1 MSLARRMAIVAAAA
15 RRGNPDRSGGMS
27 QLGASDAGPTG
38 DPGSR
43 VQPIEVYW
51 SPAWTREARNTTRSS
66 SPRSRGRN
74 PALTGT
80 ARNWNLKDERQRA
93 ADVRRIW

>member
-1 MSLARRMAIVAAAA
+1 MAIVAAAA

-51 SPAWTREARNTTRSS
+51 SPRLD
-66 SPRSRGRN
+66 PRSPEYDPEFVAQVAWEEPGPDRDG
-74 PALTGT
+74 PELEPEG
-80 ARNWNLKDERQRA
+80 
-93 ADVRRIW
+93 